1 MWIFI
6 FFFLKKERTEA
17 VSMMTPFP
25 HSVQT
30 NITRVRVGLHITQT
44 NEHLQKFSGLS
55 HWHQPDRGWKL
66 TPIPSDELLNYSSVD
81 DDCNTISFHTLSYYT
96 HIVEFVCVRVCGC
109 IFQEVPIVG
118 LTAWNN
124 RQGDFLRAHRQVK
137 QRLYQERRKLN
148 L

>member
-1 MWIFI
+1 MWVLSFS
-6 FFFLKKERTEA
+6 FWKRKRTEA
-17 VSMMTPFP
+17 VSTMTPFP

-30 NITRVRVGLHITQT
+30 NITWVRVGLHITQT

-66 TPIPSDELLNYSSVD
+66 TPIPFDKMLNYSSVD
-81 DDCNTISFHTLSYYT
+81 DDHKTISFHTFSYYT
-96 HIVEFVCVRVCGC
+96 QIFEFVCVCV
-109 IFQEVPIVG
+109 FQEVPIVG
-118 LTAWNN
+118 LTVWNN
-124 RQGDFLRAHRQVK
+124 RQGDFLQAHRKVK